1 MPCLQIG
8 GLRTHE
14 MGELESDRLVVLLPG
29 GRFELHAQLVE
40 LDREELDRHIPVK
53 RFGIRP
59 ALDTVLIRHLLIDTE
74 KGIQFIVIDMTV
86 LESAG
91 IHVSLDPV
99 EYFRP
104 FLFMLF
110 HRDRFGFCQV
120 SSSSSDSF
128 LSVNPETSL
137 HCLPK
142 LLNAAIAPLVARLIS
157 WQRYHPWKL
166 L

>member
-14 MGELESDRLVVLLPG
+14 MGELESDRLIVLLPG
-29 GRFELHAQLVE
+29 GRFELHTQLVE

-104 FLFMLF
+104 FLFML
-110 HRDRFGFCQV
+110 RTTFCNHLFIQFQNTPYNGHTDALPANRRTE
-120 SSSSSDSF
+120 DS
-128 LSVNPETSL
+128 
-137 HCLPK
+137 
-142 LLNAAIAPLVARLIS
+142 
-157 WQRYHPWKL
+157 
-166 L
+166 

>member
-1 MPCLQIG
+1 
-8 GLRTHE
+8 

-40 LDREELDRHIPVK
+40 LDREELDRHVPVK

-110 HRDRFGFCQV
+110 HRGRFGFCQV

-128 LSVNPETSL
+128 LSVNPRRDESRQT
-137 HCLPK
+137 
-142 LLNAAIAPLVARLIS
+142 A
-157 WQRYHPWKL
+157 
-166 L
+166 

>member
-14 MGELESDRLVVLLPG
+14 MGELESDRLIVLLPG
-29 GRFELHAQLVE
+29 GRFELHTQLVE

-120 SSSSSDSF
+120 ASGSSDSF
-128 LSVNPETSL
+128 LSVNPGRDESRQT
-137 HCLPK
+137 
-142 LLNAAIAPLVARLIS
+142 A
-157 WQRYHPWKL
+157 
-166 L
+166 

>member
-120 SSSSSDSF
+120 SSSSP
-128 LSVNPETSL
+128 PETSL

>member
-99 EYFRP
+99 E
-104 FLFMLF
+104 
-110 HRDRFGFCQV
+110 
-120 SSSSSDSF
+120 
-128 LSVNPETSL
+128 
-137 HCLPK
+137 
-142 LLNAAIAPLVARLIS
+142 
-157 WQRYHPWKL
+157 
-166 L
+166 

>member
-14 MGELESDRLVVLLPG
+14 MGELESDRLIVLLPG
-29 GRFELHAQLVE
+29 GRFELHTQLVE

-110 HRDRFGFCQV
+110 HRDRFGFCSGRLPAAATAFFPSIQGEMRV
-120 SSSSSDSF
+120 GRP
-128 LSVNPETSL
+128 PETSL
-137 HCLPK
+137 HCC
-142 LLNAAIAPLVARLIS
+142 LNC
-157 WQRYHPWKL
+157 
-166 L
+166 

>member
-14 MGELESDRLVVLLPG
+14 KWENSKVIALSYFLPG
-29 GRFELHAQLVE
+29 GRFELHTQLVE

-91 IHVSLDPV
+91 IHVSL
-99 EYFRP
+99 
-104 FLFMLF
+104 
-110 HRDRFGFCQV
+110 
-120 SSSSSDSF
+120 
-128 LSVNPETSL
+128 
-137 HCLPK
+137 
-142 LLNAAIAPLVARLIS
+142 
-157 WQRYHPWKL
+157 
-166 L
+166 

>member
-29 GRFELHAQLVE
+29 GRFELRAQLVE

-59 ALDTVLIRHLLIDTE
+59 ALDTVLNRHLLIDTE

-110 HRDRFGFCQV
+110 HRDRFGLCQV

-128 LSVNPETSL
+128 LSVNPGRDESRQ
-137 HCLPK
+137 P
-142 LLNAAIAPLVARLIS
+142 A
-157 WQRYHPWKL
+157 
-166 L
+166 